1 MNITID
7 TDVLTLDESALLLA
21 YANGHSAAHI
31 ARQLE
36 CSQAELRTIELD
48 ARAKLGAKTGPHL
61 LSRAW
66 QLGILRN
73 SLCVLLAVLSLTPS
87 DNVLRLAR
95 TRSTRTPQTITRVQ
109 TGCAGRN
116 LEA

>member
-1 MNITID
+1 MNIIID
-7 TDVLTLDESALLLA
+7 TDVLTQDERDLLLA
-21 YANGHSAAHI
+21 YANGHSANAI
-31 ARQLE
+31 AKQLE

-48 ARAKLGAKTGPHL
+48 ARAKLGAKNGPHL

-73 SLCVLLAVLSLTPS
+73 SLSVLLIILSLTPS
-87 DNVLRLAR
+87 DDVLRNAR
-95 TRSTRTPQTITRVQ
+95 KRTNRTPQTFTRVLN
-109 TGCAGRN
+109 GNVGRN